1 MWFLSA
7 SGIDRPHF
15 QSCSRHPFQSWMLTL
30 SFPKCLGSR
39 PRCRLAGENKNPE
52 FKQLWNGGSGGHPR
66 SNQLW
71 HRIWWTYPYL
81 LKFFFQGSWQP
92 WKHPCSAWVWANPYL
107 LKFFSRELTAMKT
120 PFWCLS
126 LNNNDNYLRIKH
138 HNTTFTELYWTVTD
152 PPLIRH
158 WSVVFYQ
165 LIRCKLKHQNGV
177 FMVVN
182 SLEKKLE

>member
-30 SFPKCLGSR
+30 SFPKCLCSR

-81 LKFFFQGSWQP
+81 LKFFFRGVDSHENTLVVLEFEP
-92 WKHPCSAWVWANPYL
+92 ILIYSS
-107 LKFFSRELTAMKT
+107 FFSMELTAMKT

-158 WSVVFYQ
+158 WTVVFYQ
-165 LIRCKLKHQNGV
+165 LIRTSLYLKVYIFLLKNTD
-177 FMVVN
+177 
-182 SLEKKLE
+182 SRISW